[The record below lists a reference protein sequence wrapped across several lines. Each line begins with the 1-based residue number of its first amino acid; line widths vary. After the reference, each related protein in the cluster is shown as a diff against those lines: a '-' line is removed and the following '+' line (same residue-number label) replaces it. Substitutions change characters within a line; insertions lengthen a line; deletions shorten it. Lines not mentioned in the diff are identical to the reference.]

1 MYAMSSSLCRESIV
15 SESMLNASPLSEQI
29 LIQPVDS
36 SSPSVLFTVLMRAH
50 SDANG

>member
-1 MYAMSSSLCRESIV
+1 MSSSLCRESIV
-15 SESMLNASPLSEQI
+15 GESMLNASPLSEQI
-29 LIQPVDS
+29 LIQAVDS